1 MPVSGRPCPC
11 LVFTLI
17 THASMQTEESIQ
29 NNVGLKSMKARITGA
44 VGNRTM
50 GRASEIK
57 DPDSMINE

>member
-1 MPVSGRPCPC
+1 
-11 LVFTLI
+11 
-17 THASMQTEESIQ
+17 MQTEESIQ